1 MATKFSRKNLTL
13 LNSVL
18 GTFRYIKGRNDDV
31 MLLWQLL
38 KSNIPMDE
46 ILTFPVINFC
56 YKGTSVCRERSST
69 IHKNESNGAAF

>member
-1 MATKFSRKNLTL
+1 
-13 LNSVL
+13 
-18 GTFRYIKGRNDDV
+18 